1 MHAGATRSETMSA
14 YLNGPVRPLPARW
27 PVLLLA
33 AVVVGVL
40 DMGMAM
46 TFWGLHGVS
55 PVRVL
60 QSVAS
65 GLLGPGA
72 SDGGQT
78 SALLGLLLHL
88 SIACL
93 MVLAYDLV
101 ALRLRW
107 LVRRPALA
115 GPLYGV
121 VLYLVMTWVVVP
133 LSAAPHAAASPGWT
147 VASVLSHVLLVGLP
161 CALFVRAAQAPAT
174 VGAGDAMSGTP

>member
-1 MHAGATRSETMSA
+1 MRASLAGT
-14 YLNGPVRPLPARW
+14 VRPLPMRW

-33 AVVVGVL
+33 AIVAGVL
-40 DMGMAM
+40 DMALAM
-46 TFWGLHGVS
+46 TYWGLHGVP

-65 GLLGPGA
+65 GLLGPSAWAGGA
-72 SDGGQT
+72 AT
-78 SALLGLLLHL
+78 ALLGLLLHL

-107 LVRRPALA
+107 LVRRPVLA
-115 GPLYGV
+115 GPLYGAL
-121 VLYLVMTWVVVP
+121 LYLLMTWVVVP
-133 LSAAPHAAASPGWT
+133 LSAAAQATASASWT

-161 CALFVRAAQAPAT
+161 CALFVRAAQAP
-174 VGAGDAMSGTP
+174 VGAAVGEAPGMP

>member
-1 MHAGATRSETMSA
+1 MSECVD
-14 YLNGPVRPLPARW
+14 GPARPLSARW

-33 AVVVGVL
+33 AIVVGWL
-40 DMGMAM
+40 DMGLAM
-46 TFWGLHGVS
+46 VFWGLRGVP

-65 GLLGPGA
+65 GLLGPAA
-72 SDGGQT
+72 SAGGT
-78 SALLGLLLHL
+78 ATALLGLLLHL
-88 SIACL
+88 SIAGM

-107 LVRRPALA
+107 LVRRPTLA

-121 VLYLVMTWVVVP
+121 VLYMAMTWVVVP
-133 LSAAPHAAASPGWT
+133 LSAAPRATPAAAWI

-161 CALFVRAAQAPAT
+161 CAWFVRAAQASSGVGVPA
-174 VGAGDAMSGTP
+174 AGVS